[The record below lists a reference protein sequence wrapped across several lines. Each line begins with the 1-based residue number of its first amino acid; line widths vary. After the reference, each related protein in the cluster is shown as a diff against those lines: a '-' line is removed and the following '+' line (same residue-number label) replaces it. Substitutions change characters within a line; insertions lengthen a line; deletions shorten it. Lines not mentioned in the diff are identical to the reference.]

1 MPKIT
6 YRIGHEGAPVIE
18 TGDFNDS
25 IFKEQ
30 YHKALKLTERFL
42 KDPSDN
48 LLQII
53 AFCGDRGFGK
63 TSIMLTLAEIIK
75 SANLENN
82 KVRDFLPKDRFEK
95 LLATKM
101 EVINL
106 IDPSFFDTDHNILE
120 LVLGRLYHTLQDYK
134 KNNTD
139 LKRENFNNAIR
150 IFSSIRD
157 LLFSMHK
164 DSKEHYNDNKDLDSL
179 TAALDL
185 QSKLQEGVKEFLK
198 VTHKERLLL
207 IVDDV
212 DLNMDQAYVMCEQIR
227 KYLAM
232 KEVIV
237 FIGIKYAQLEGAI
250 KHEITKS
257 IKNEKCFEADEIGEM
272 AKKYL
277 DKFIPSGNRINL
289 PGIEVLSDYEV
300 EVFNGNTP
308 VAKSKKLKS
317 LLVKLI
323 FKRTRYLFYNNKGGI
338 SHVVPDSLRGV
349 MSLLGL
355 LYGMPEI
362 KNQYS
367 QRMELA
373 ANKREFKDYFF
384 HSWTKSLTPTHR
396 KKALELVLSTA
407 DINLNKKVVIWLAE
421 TMSNELDREFMTE
434 DVDGEITPLSNN
446 LNTVIKDPNNFSF
459 NVSVGDVFHFL
470 NLLNSDRLSPAD
482 ERMLFFL
489 KSYYSIRL
497 YECYDLQDENIQSDE
512 EGESY
517 IYTADMRI
525 TNTTDLQR
533 LVGGSYFTYLPGTLL
548 SRNVD
553 KTFVDT
559 KIIRGSENQ
568 SNYLVALLEDAK
580 KVAEEYDSLKEN
592 GANEH
597 ELAEMRKIFQL
608 AEFFIITISRSI
620 LQKDIDSFYNGND
633 SFRKGSLP
641 AAFSHFYKATGYYVF
656 DVMAP
661 FTNLMNP
668 EFAYGRFKNIFK
680 DPYNLYEFAINH
692 DFSLLRQM
700 AKAKNPYANSKEEY
714 IHAIKSDVTIRN
726 GEVLTAVLENAIG
739 RKTLNRNA
747 EIGKIRQ
754 LYSDLSNSGM
764 KTHAKTENDEYE
776 IKFSFLNVL
785 SEFLRNEIGD
795 TPKRNNSKTSED
807 IVISDLNAKFF
818 HIFNGADKL
827 LPTLTGTLNNTVDSE
842 EIAKTKKNKEVWLD
856 QNIFLDG
863 KEQTVK
869 DIIEALRRKFP
880 KLSSKNNSEMEMY
893 FQKGVDMTKSYSS
906 STLAIYILRNK
917 RRLKNWNSLI
927 QNS

>member
-18 TGDFNDS
+18 TRDLNDS

-63 TSIMLTLAEIIK
+63 TSAMQTLAEIIK
-75 SANLENN
+75 SSNHENN
-82 KVRDFLPKDRFEK
+82 KVRDFLPKDKFEK
-95 LLATKM
+95 LLSTKM

-120 LVLGRLYHTLQDYK
+120 LVLGRLYHSLQDYK
-134 KNNTD
+134 KKNTD
-139 LKRENFNNAIR
+139 LRRDNFNNAIR

-185 QSKLQEGVKEFLK
+185 QYKLREGVKEFLN
-198 VTHKERLLL
+198 VTHKDRLLL
-207 IVDDV
+207 IVDDI

-232 KEVIV
+232 EEVIV

-250 KHEITKS
+250 QHEISKS
-257 IKNEKCFEADEIGEM
+257 IKKEGCFKTDEIGEM

-289 PGIEVLSDYEV
+289 PGIQVLSDYEV
-300 EVFNGNTP
+300 EVYNGNTSID
-308 VAKSKKLKS
+308 KSKKLKS

-338 SHVVPDSLRGV
+338 SHIVPDSLRGV

-362 KNQYS
+362 TNQES
-367 QRMELA
+367 QCMELA

-384 HSWTKSLTPTHR
+384 HSWTKSLTPIHR

-421 TMSNELDREFMTE
+421 TMKNELDREFMTE
-434 DVDGEITPLSNN
+434 DEDGEVIPLSDK
-446 LNTVIKDPNNFSF
+446 LVSVIKDLKNFSF

-470 NLLNSDRLSPAD
+470 NLLNSDRLSPSD

-497 YECYDLQDENIQSDE
+497 YECYDLQDMNIQSDE

-525 TNTTDLQR
+525 ADTTDLQR

-548 SRNVD
+548 SRNGD

-568 SNYLVALLEDAK
+568 SNYLVALLEGAK

-608 AEFFIITISRSI
+608 AEFFIMTISRSI

-680 DPYNLYEFAINH
+680 DPYNFYEFAINH

-739 RKTLNRNA
+739 RKTLNRNS

-785 SEFLRNEIGD
+785 SEFLKNEIGD
-795 TPKRNNSKTSED
+795 TPKRTNPKVSHNPSLA
-807 IVISDLNAKFF
+807 DLNTQFF
-818 HIFNGADKL
+818 HIFNGADSLITKFAAAS
-827 LPTLTGTLNNTVDSE
+827 NNVIDSE
-842 EIAKTKKNKEVWLD
+842 EMAKMKKNIEVWLN
-856 QNIFLDG
+856 QHIFVDG
-863 KEQTVK
+863 KGRSVK
-869 DIIEALRRKFP
+869 DIIETLRNKFP
-880 KLSSKNNSEMEMY
+880 KLSFNNNSEISKY
-893 FQKGVDMTKSYSS
+893 FQKNYDVTKNYSS
-906 STLAIYILRNK
+906 TSFATYIVKSKN
-917 RRLKNWNSLI
+917 RLKSWTPLIKNS
-927 QNS
+927 